1 MQSQSCHIDLCVI
14 CLHCTIVVCVDFQW
28 MKIDELF
35 ERERHIRAAMSNR
48 AGVMSLLLHQTV
60 DHDALAA
67 SHHKIHTPMKSD
79 PRAAQTKNIP
89 TTVNT
94 ARNLSRQISSGGESG
109 SEDTNI
115 PLHVGAVSPPGSSSQ
130 QPSASVKPPQPTAK
144 VIRLPAQTPPRQST
158 PVRVQATVRAPHGV
172 ALTPNRPQ
180 IQTGRSVINVR
191 QSTPLTI
198 NTVPRVVVPSNQMR
212 NVQQIINP
220 RSATESLI
228 NIAKQQA
235 GNAPIQIQRSVSTP
249 ATTSQTLMPK
259 TEVRNIVLKPATAA
273 VTTTKPQIV
282 HITKQ
287 GVVRAGNRTPM
298 LQNLIKAPGTTF
310 TRPSV
315 RPIRPQGVQQQM
327 IITNNQASAP
337 GGTKTIVA
345 GNKAPITILTVKS
358 GQTTITPQ
366 ASNQQRTAAPASE
379 HDYSFKK

>member
-1 MQSQSCHIDLCVI
+1 M
-14 CLHCTIVVCVDFQW
+14 
-28 MKIDELF
+28 
-35 ERERHIRAAMSNR
+35 
-48 AGVMSLLLHQTV
+48 
-60 DHDALAA
+60 
-67 SHHKIHTPMKSD
+67 
-79 PRAAQTKNIP
+79 
-89 TTVNT
+89 
-94 ARNLSRQISSGGESG
+94 
-109 SEDTNI
+109 
-115 PLHVGAVSPPGSSSQ
+115 
-130 QPSASVKPPQPTAK
+130 
-144 VIRLPAQTPPRQST
+144 
-158 PVRVQATVRAPHGV
+158 
-172 ALTPNRPQ
+172 
-180 IQTGRSVINVR
+180 
-191 QSTPLTI
+191 
-198 NTVPRVVVPSNQMR
+198 
-212 NVQQIINP
+212 
-220 RSATESLI
+220 
-228 NIAKQQA
+228 
-235 GNAPIQIQRSVSTP
+235 
-249 ATTSQTLMPK
+249 
-259 TEVRNIVLKPATAA
+259 KPATAA